1 MVAMGL
7 GVILLRPITSNTQ
20 RVAFV
25 AVVITTLAGCMSL
38 IPPYEAP
45 AQPVPHVYPV
55 EDKKMGATY
64 LRVQGLPW
72 RDYFTDPTLQRL
84 IESALTN
91 NRNLRKAALQVDEAR
106 AVFSIQRA
114 DRFPSIN
121 LGGQGIRAGVPADLS
136 FSKQPGIFNAYI
148 ADVGINSWEL
158 DLWGRV
164 RSLESSALEKWL
176 ATGAAQQAVRVALI
190 AQVADGYL
198 GLRKLDEQLDIAQ
211 QAVSSRETS
220 YKIMRRRY
228 EVGSSS
234 KLELTEAQTLL
245 NQAQALEARLAQNR
259 ATQLHALTELVGSDI
274 GVLRPMPQ
282 NEASEL
288 APVQPGLPS
297 ELLTNRPDILAAER
311 RLRAANADIGA
322 ARAAFFP
329 QITLTGNLGT
339 ASIELSRLF
348 APGSLAW
355 VFMPSISLPIFDGG
369 RRSANLDLAQV
380 RRNIAVANYEQTIQT
395 AFREVSDALAAQH
408 WLSEQLEIQR
418 AALAAQ
424 KERARLAQLRYDNGS
439 AAYLEVL
446 DAQRDLL
453 ETEQQLVQVRY
464 ALLSSR
470 VALYAALGGD
480 AALSA
485 EPTPQP
491 SNQQ

>member
-1 MVAMGL
+1 MIARWV
-7 GVILLRPITSNTQ
+7 GVFLLRPVTSNTH
-20 RVAFV
+20 R
-25 AVVITTLAGCMSL
+25 LAILALPLAALFGCMSL
-38 IPPYEAP
+38 APPYEAP
-45 AQPVPHVYPV
+45 AQPVPNDYAV
-55 EDKKMGATY
+55 EDKKTSSSD

-106 AVFSIQRA
+106 AVFAIQRA

-121 LGGQGIRAGVPADLS
+121 LGAQSIRAGVPADLS
-136 FSKQPGIFNAYI
+136 LSKEPGIFNAYI
-148 ADVGINSWEL
+148 ADVGISSWEL

-164 RSLESSALEKWL
+164 RSLESSALGKWL
-176 ATGAAQQAVRVALI
+176 ATGAAQQAVRLALI

-198 GLRKLDEQLDIAQ
+198 GLRELDERLDIAQ
-211 QAVSSRETS
+211 LSVSSREAS
-220 YKIMRRRY
+220 YQIMRRRY

-245 NQAQALEARLAQNR
+245 NQAQALQTRLARNR
-259 ATQLHALTELVGSDI
+259 ATQLHALTLLVGSDI
-274 GVLRPMPQ
+274 GALPPMPQ
-282 NEASEL
+282 NVAPEL
-288 APVQPGLPS
+288 AEVQPGLPS
-297 ELLTNRPDILAAER
+297 ELLTNRPDILAAEH

-322 ARAAFFP
+322 ARAAFLP

-369 RRSANLDLAQV
+369 RRSANLDLAKV

-395 AFREVSDALAAQH
+395 AFREVSDALAAQR
-408 WLSEQLEIQR
+408 WLSEQLEIQQ
-418 AALAAQ
+418 AAFAAQ
-424 KERARLAQLRYDNGS
+424 TERARLAQRRYDNGS

-453 ETEQQLVQVRY
+453 ETEQELVQVRR

-480 AALSA
+480 ADLSA
-485 EPTPQP
+485 GPTPQP
-491 SNQQ
+491 SNEP